1 MTPIFIFSA
10 PRTGST
16 LLQRILSSHAD
27 IATTPEPWILLPLI
41 SMSKKGMHLSNYS
54 SHVSTQAINS
64 FTREV
69 DHSSNINKH
78 NSHNNKS
85 NNYNELLA
93 DFVLSLYQGAKQG
106 DESFFIDKTPRYY
119 YIIDEIITLFPNA
132 KFIFLFRNPVQM
144 YASVLITWCNNSFFK
159 LYRNKDDLY
168 LAPKLLSNAYVKYKD
183 IAISVNYDD
192 LVSNNQDEYS
202 KIVAYLG
209 IQKDLKTPF
218 DCETNDFKKGQMG
231 DPTGQ
236 FKYTSISTQSID
248 SWREVFNNPF
258 RKWYLKRYIDLLGN
272 SVATTHAYDMQNIKQ
287 DIDSLPSKGVLDS
300 IKGIVKDLIG
310 TLYQHL
316 VYKFKLNLLFSSK
329 HKNNNGFF
337 D

>member
-16 LLQRILSSHAD
+16 LLQRMLASHPD
-27 IATTPEPWILLPLI
+27 IATTPEPWVLLPLI
-41 SMSKKGMHLSNYS
+41 SMSKQDVHLSNYS
-54 SHVSTQAINS
+54 SQVSTQAINN
-64 FTREV
+64 FTKEI
-69 DHSSNINKH
+69 D
-78 NSHNNKS
+78 NN

-119 YIIDEIITLFPNA
+119 YIIDEIVNLFPNA
-132 KFIFLFRNPVQM
+132 KFIFLFRNPIQM
-144 YASVLITWCNNSFFK
+144 YASVLTTWCNNSFFK

-183 IAISVNYDD
+183 VSIAINYDG
-192 LVSNNQDEYS
+192 LVSNGQDEYS
-202 KIVAYLG
+202 KILTYLG
-209 IQKDLKTPF
+209 IPDDLKMSF
-218 DCETNDFKKGQMG
+218 ECETDNFKKGQMG

-236 FKYTSISTQSID
+236 TKYTSVSTQSID
-248 SWREVFNNPF
+248 SWRQIFNNPF
-258 RKWYLKRYIDLLGN
+258 RKWYLKRYIDSLGDAVA
-272 SVATTHAYDMQNIKQ
+272 SVHNYDIASIKQ
-287 DIDSLPSKGVLDS
+287 EIDSLPRKGLLHV
-300 IKGIVKDLIG
+300 VKDIAKDIVG
-310 TLYQHL
+310 VFYQYL

>member
-16 LLQRILSSHAD
+16 LLQRILSSHTD

-41 SMSKKGMHLSNYS
+41 SMSKQGTHLSSYS
-54 SHVSTQAINS
+54 SQVSTQAINS
-64 FTREV
+64 FTQEI
-69 DHSSNINKH
+69 DNN
-78 NSHNNKS
+78 NYNNKNNNN

-93 DFVLSLYQGAKQG
+93 DFVLSLYQGAIQG

-119 YIIDEIITLFPNA
+119 YIIDEIINLFPNA

-144 YASVLITWCNNSFFK
+144 YASVLTTWCNNSFFK

-183 IAISVNYDD
+183 ISLAVNYDD
-192 LVSNNQDEYS
+192 LVSNNKNECN
-202 KIVAYLG
+202 KIVTYLG
-209 IQKDLKTPF
+209 IQEDLTTSF
-218 DCETNDFKKGQMG
+218 ECETNCFNKGQMG

-236 FKYTSISTQSID
+236 IKYTSVSTESIN

-258 RKWYLKRYIDLLGN
+258 RKWYLKRYIDLLGDA
-272 SVATTHAYDMQNIKQ
+272 VASAHAYDRANIKQ
-287 DIDSLPSKGVLDS
+287 EIDSLPSKGLLHA
-300 IKGIVKDLIG
+300 VKDIAKDIVG
-310 TLYQHL
+310 AFYQHL